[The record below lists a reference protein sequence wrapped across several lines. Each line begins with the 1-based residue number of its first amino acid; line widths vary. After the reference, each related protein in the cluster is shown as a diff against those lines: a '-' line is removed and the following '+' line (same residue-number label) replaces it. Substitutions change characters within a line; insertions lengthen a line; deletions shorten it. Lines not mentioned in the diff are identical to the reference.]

1 MRIGSEGNHI
11 VDVKRRGWRG
21 SFDFAHE
28 HGLDGIFFK
37 SIFDLSP
44 TLDYGEL
51 REAKAYADSLRLYV
65 EAGVG
70 RINPYN
76 IPEDPHIRQFGGGD
90 YRKAME
96 VMIRACREIDC
107 VSLWAETAG
116 IQRHTSRGIYIVDR
130 FRTDAPWADQLAA
143 TAKFLKMLQPVLLD
157 LGCKISIETHEDV
170 TSFEVV
176 RLVEEVGP
184 DVTGITFDTGNVL
197 ARCEDP
203 IAAARR
209 VAPYCLTTHT
219 KDGILFFDEYGLVR
233 QNRACGEG
241 VIDWDTVIGILAE
254 HNPKLN
260 LSLED
265 SNARMPIEIWNPAW
279 QAGHPDLTVAEVA
292 ELVRLAKRC
301 EAGIADGTIMHPD
314 VYDPI
319 PYEEKSLAGIYKSQ
333 EHLRPIL
340 DRRGLAEPSPVP
352 A

>member
-11 VDVKRRGWRG
+11 ADVKRRGWRG
-21 SFDFAHE
+21 ALDFVHQ
-28 HGLDGIFFK
+28 HGLEGIFFK

-51 REAKAYADSLRLYV
+51 RDVKAYADSLGLYI

-76 IPEDPHIRQFGGGD
+76 VPEDPHIRQFGGGD

-96 VMIRACREIDC
+96 LMIRACREIDC

-143 TAKFLKMLQPVLLD
+143 TAKFLKMLRPVLLD
-157 LGCKISIETHEDV
+157 TGCKISIETHEDV

-176 RLVEEVGP
+176 RLVEEVGA

-203 IAAARR
+203 IAAAKR

-219 KDGILFFDEYGLVR
+219 KDGILFFDEHGLVR

-254 HNPKLN
+254 HNPSLN

-279 QAGHPDLTVAEVA
+279 QTGHPDLTVAEVA

-319 PYEEKSLAGIYKSQ
+319 PYEEKSVVNLHKSQ
-333 EHLRPIL
+333 DHLRPIL
-340 DRRGLAEPSPVP
+340 ERRGLAVPRPVP

>member
-21 SFDFAHE
+21 SFDFARE

-51 REAKAYADSLRLYV
+51 REAKAYADSLGMYL

-76 IPEDPHIRQFGGGD
+76 IPEDPHVRQFGGGD
-90 YRKAME
+90 YHKAME
-96 VMIRACREIDC
+96 QMILACREIDC

-116 IQRHTSRGIYIVDR
+116 IQRHTSQGIYIVDR
-130 FRTDAPWADQLAA
+130 FRTDAPWADQMAA
-143 TAKFLKMLQPVLLD
+143 TAKFLKMLRPVLLD
-157 LGCKISIETHEDV
+157 TGCRISIETHEDV
-170 TSFEVV
+170 TSFEVI
-176 RLVEEVGP
+176 RLVEEAGP

-203 IAAARR
+203 VAAARR

-219 KDGILFFDEYGLVR
+219 KDGILFFDEKGLVR

-241 VIDWDTVIGILAE
+241 VIDWDTVVGILAE
-254 HNPKLN
+254 YNPKLN

-301 EAGIADGTIMHPD
+301 EAGIASGEIMHPD

-319 PYEEKSLAGIYKSQ
+319 PYEEKSLAGIHKSQ
-333 EHLRPIL
+333 THLRPIL
-340 DRRGLAEPSPVP
+340 VRRGLAEPSPVV